1 MSKDNDDLIN
11 ELNDFENGLR
21 DIEKNKPQSS
31 NRDSD
36 GSGKNDLL
44 DGLNNLG
51 HVNRSE
57 NENSGSNKQNTDKK
71 PLDELNDLANDVNE
85 DGFQS
90 AFYSLLASGRI
101 VICRPVS

>member
-21 DIEKNKPQSS
+21 DVEKGKPQSS
-31 NRDSD
+31 NQDS
-36 GSGKNDLL
+36 GGLENNDLL

-57 NENSGSNKQNTDKK
+57 NENIGSN
-71 PLDELNDLANDVNE
+71 
-85 DGFQS
+85 
-90 AFYSLLASGRI
+90 
-101 VICRPVS
+101 

>member
-21 DIEKNKPQSS
+21 DVEKSKPQPS

-57 NENSGSNKQNTDKK
+57 NEKFCWNKPNT
-71 PLDELNDLANDVNE
+71 
-85 DGFQS
+85 
-90 AFYSLLASGRI
+90 R
-101 VICRPVS
+101 

>member
-21 DIEKNKPQSS
+21 DVEKSKSQPS
-31 NRDSD
+31 NLDSD

-57 NENSGSNKQNTDKK
+57 NENSGSNKQNTDEK

-90 AFYSLLASGRI
+90 AFYSSI
-101 VICRPVS
+101 VINM

>member
-11 ELNDFENGLR
+11 ELNDFEDGLR

-31 NRDSD
+31 NHDSD

-57 NENSGSNKQNTDKK
+57 N
-71 PLDELNDLANDVNE
+71 
-85 DGFQS
+85 
-90 AFYSLLASGRI
+90 
-101 VICRPVS
+101 